1 MIEEEIEVLKGQV
14 EKLEAS
20 NNQIII
26 DLEEL
31 RKSKQDRLAPRST
44 FKPKRRY

>member
-1 MIEEEIEVLKGQV
+1 VIEEEIETLKGQM

-20 NNQIII
+20 NEQIIK
-26 DLEEL
+26 DVEEL